1 MAKDSEGR
9 LLIIQTSGVDT
20 PKRTYAPLFFAVT
33 ARAMDFEVKVWFTMK
48 GVTQVVKGEA
58 EKVELVKGSGTTLK
72 TWLDRCI
79 DEGVELL
86 ACHQALEVE
95 GLGKDD
101 LIDGVEIAGA
111 ASIVDM
117 TFEADRVLCF

>member
-1 MAKDSEGR
+1 MAENSEGK
-9 LLIIQTSGVDT
+9 LLIIQTSGVNT

-33 ARAMDFEVKVWFTMK
+33 ARAMGFEVTVWFTME
-48 GVTQVVKGEA
+48 GVSQVVKGKA
-58 EKVELVKGSGTTLK
+58 EKVELVKGSGITLK
-72 TWLDRCI
+72 TWIDRCK

-101 LIDGVEIAGA
+101 LVDGVEIAGA

>member
-1 MAKDSEGR
+1 MAKDSEGK
-9 LLIIQTSGVDT
+9 LLILQTSGVDT

-33 ARAMDFEVKVWFTMK
+33 AAAMDFDVTVWFTMR
-48 GVTQVVKGEA
+48 GITQVVKGEA
-58 EKVELVKGSGTTLK
+58 EKIELIKGSGVTLK
-72 TWLDRCI
+72 TWIDRCK

-95 GLGKDD
+95 GLGKED

-111 ASIVDM
+111 AAVIDM
-117 TFEADRVLCF
+117 AFEADRVLTF

>member
-1 MAKDSEGR
+1 MAGDSEGK
-9 LLIIQTSGVDT
+9 LLIIQSSGVDE

-33 ARAMDFEVKVWFTMK
+33 AKAMDLDVTIWFTMK
-48 GVTQVVKGEA
+48 GATQVVKGAA
-58 EKVELVKGSGTTLK
+58 EKIELVKGSGITLK
-72 TWLDRCI
+72 TWLDRCKE
-79 DEGVELL
+79 EGVELL

-95 GLGKDD
+95 GLTEDD
-101 LIDGVEIAGA
+101 LIEGVEMAGA